1 MDYTATYEAYMMFRM
16 TEAEHVAQSVPKS
29 VAAPKVSDY
38 DRYILDASAVY
49 DAELYATYNH
59 VDERG

>member
-1 MDYTATYEAYMMFRM
+1 MDYTSTYEAYLMFRM
-16 TEAEHVAQSVPKS
+16 TEAEHVAKN
-29 VAAPKVSDY
+29 APEVSDY